1 MEEQQRR
8 ALRRGRA
15 RLVAA
20 LRVEPLWEPL
30 EQRGIF
36 TRPMLE
42 ELQVGQGA
50 GLKGGPH
57 VSSPWWLH
65 VPLGPKREPMSPE
78 PCDRSVGWPPSPLT
92 LVTGTGGIVL
102 CPLESKGDSRSPHSG
117 DKLIGQLH
125 VPLPW

>member
-20 LRVEPLWEPL
+20 LRVELLWEPL
-30 EQRGIF
+30 EQRGLF

-50 GLKGGPH
+50 AHRAPRVARGGSVFPGSRGWARRG
-57 VSSPWWLH
+57 SSCIP
-65 VPLGPKREPMSPE
+65 
-78 PCDRSVGWPPSPLT
+78 
-92 LVTGTGGIVL
+92 
-102 CPLESKGDSRSPHSG
+102 
-117 DKLIGQLH
+117 
-125 VPLPW
+125 